1 MTGGIIALIIAVL
14 ALIVL
19 TVFGL
24 IVLKKVSHLMKEINK
39 TAVTAQDKIDF
50 FTKDTDAITAKL
62 NHITQRANG
71 LSTELNIKMEKINYF
86 SETTTDFQDA
96 LDELK
101 NSIERFFSG
110 FFKFLVISF
119 GKISPRL
126 CKISKLAKSIFKTF
140 IVDIILSGNE
150 KIASGI
156 WILLTQREH
165 ILSNNSISFLPS
177 IFKVCKVLIE

>member
-110 FFKFLVISF
+110 FFNFSNK
-119 GKISPRL
+119 KSPHYPSSSTIL
-126 CKISKLAKSIFKTF
+126 KKTAKKLIKKRKT
-140 IVDIILSGNE
+140 
-150 KIASGI
+150 A
-156 WILLTQREH
+156 
-165 ILSNNSISFLPS
+165 
-177 IFKVCKVLIE
+177 